1 MNILTHVFGFELH
14 GESSALVGI
23 AKRFPKI
30 AAQVYTPTN
39 SVWEL
44 LQIQILA
51 NIFYIVAIQE

>member
-39 SVWEL
+39 SV
-44 LQIQILA
+44 
-51 NIFYIVAIQE
+51 